1 VTSTEDRNSPSG
13 DETYRQRV
21 YEVRADP
28 DLSLAEKLDRFL
40 SLGCDYIDVENGHI
54 KRIDTERGVHDVIA
68 SSGGEAELLQVG
80 AEHAHATTFCRRTIE
95 LDSPLAI
102 SHAAEEG
109 WAEDPAYLR
118 HGLECYLGATITVEG
133 TTYGTVCFVSQAP
146 HSREFSASERAFV
159 ELVAGSVGIE
169 FEAKRQ
175 ALKLADRDRLNA
187 VLTRVLRHN
196 LRNRM
201 NIVRGSAEL
210 LEERL
215 AGEEQELANRIV
227 ASADTLIELGET
239 ARRLDQ
245 IASTAGPP
253 EQQDLGQI
261 LSAVT
266 TELRELTADADIDVE
281 TPDAQQVI
289 AIEPLEAAL
298 YELGEN
304 AITHTGDEPTVEIRV
319 VSDSTPDEWVV
330 VEIEDDGPGLPE
342 MERNLLRGTQETQLE
357 HGQGLG
363 LWFVYWT
370 IVRSGGHLTVD
381 VDDGT
386 TIRVWLR
393 PEAAPDDDLQWYLD
407 PPSTNDPIHGTSRSE
422 D

>member
-1 VTSTEDRNSPSG
+1 MSSEDSNSPSEG
-13 DETYRQRV
+13 ETYRQQV
-21 YEVRADP
+21 YEVRANP
-28 DLSLAEKLDRFL
+28 DISLEEKLDRFL
-40 SLGCDYIDVENGHI
+40 SLGCEYLDVDNGHI
-54 KRIDTERGVHDVIA
+54 KRIDIQRGVHDVIA
-68 SSGGEAELLQVG
+68 SSGEETGSLQVG
-80 AEHAHATTFCRRTIE
+80 AEHRHATTFCRRTIE
-95 LDSPLAI
+95 LNSPLAI
-102 SHAAEEG
+102 SHAAEQG
-109 WAEDPAYLR
+109 WEDDPAYQK
-118 HGLECYLGATITVEG
+118 HGLECYLGATITIDG

-159 ELVAGSVGIE
+159 ELIAGSVGTK

-175 ALKLADRDRLNA
+175 ALKLAERDRLNA

-210 LEERL
+210 LGERL

-239 ARRLDQ
+239 ARRLEQ

-253 EQQDLGQI
+253 EQQELVQI
-261 LSAVT
+261 LSAVA
-266 TELRELTADADIDVE
+266 TELREFTADADIDIE
-281 TPDAQQVI
+281 TPETQQVI
-289 AIEPLEAAL
+289 AVEPLEAAL

-319 VSDSTPDEWVV
+319 VSDSTPDGWVV

-381 VDDGT
+381 VGGGT

-393 PEAAPDDDLQWYLD
+393 SEAAPDDELQWYLD
-407 PPSTNDPIHGTSRSE
+407 LPSANDPVHGTPRSE